1 MVIIA
6 VAVAVAIAT
15 TAAVTMMVTAG
26 TAVVG
31 WVRGT
36 AGRGVLWRVMMMAP
50 FLHGFRSFRSTCHFR

>member
-1 MVIIA
+1 MVII
-6 VAVAVAIAT
+6 AVAVAIAT

-36 AGRGVLWRVMMMAP
+36 AGRGVLWRVMMAP